1 MRSSWI
7 IKLGPKPRDRCPKK
21 RNTEKRHSEK
31 KGEVHVKMEAENGVM
46 QPQAKEYL
54 EPPVK
59 EAKDSPQ
66 GPPEGT
72 WTC

>member
-1 MRSSWI
+1 M
-7 IKLGPKPRDRCPKK
+7 GPKPRDRCPKK
-21 RNTEKRHSEK
+21 ETLRKDTVRK
-31 KGEVHVKMEAENGVM
+31 KKEEVHVKMEAENGVT

-54 EPPVK
+54 EPPVE
-59 EAKDSPQ
+59 EAKDFPQ